1 MEMSEQKKKIYKYYN
16 MLKDVKNREYI
27 DILIVVKDVLSK
39 IKNKKIR

>member
-27 DILIVVKDVLSK
+27 DILIVVKGVLSK